1 VTAASEGG
9 PRSGCIV
16 IRVAMPWL
24 ADTDVGAAY
33 GFARSIVGARTEAE
47 LRRRA
52 LRALAE
58 LVPADV
64 LTWDRVE
71 LATGAVEHESTP
83 VGAEPPGAFEA
94 VVGHAGEHPLLAAHA
109 SRRRPALRLSELVE
123 AGALARGELYGDL
136 LHAAGV
142 EYEIAIGMRT
152 GRGEAVI
159 AGLGRTEREFSE
171 RDRDVLDI
179 ARPGLEGALRATQA
193 RGRLVRA
200 LADDPPPDTAVILL
214 DRDGEIELSSR
225 DAARWLAEHFGA
237 ADHPGWLPRP
247 VAEWLALPPR
257 PPLVSERD
265 GRRLTVCLV
274 PGDPHALLLEEAVAS
289 FRPDALD
296 RLGLTARESEV
307 LRAATVVE
315 GEAELAWELFLSL
328 HAVRERLARLQA
340 KLGVRTAGDAVARAL
355 HESL

>member
-1 VTAASEGG
+1 
-9 PRSGCIV
+9 
-16 IRVAMPWL
+16 MPWL

-33 GFARSIVGARTEAE
+33 GFARSIVEAQTQVE
-47 LRRRA
+47 LRGRA
-52 LRALAE
+52 LEALAE

-71 LATGAVEHESTP
+71 LATGAVDHEATP

-94 VVGHAGEHPLLAAHA
+94 VVGHAGDHPLLAAHA
-109 SRRRPALRLSELVE
+109 TRRRMALRLSEVVE
-123 AGALARGELYGDL
+123 RGALTRGELYGDL

-152 GRGEAVI
+152 GRGEALV

-179 ARPGLEGALRATQA
+179 ARPGLEAALRATQA

-200 LADDPPPDTAVILL
+200 LADDPPPGTAVMLL
-214 DRDGEIELSSR
+214 DRDGEIELSSA
-225 DAARWLAEHFGA
+225 DAGRWLAEHFGH
-237 ADHPGWLPRP
+237 ADHPEWLPRP

-257 PPLVSERD
+257 PPLVSERE
-265 GRRLTVCLV
+265 GRRLTVCLL
-274 PGDPHALLLEEAVAS
+274 PGDPHALLLEETVAR
-289 FRPDALD
+289 FRPDAVA
-296 RLGLTARESEV
+296 RLGLTARETEV
-307 LRAATVVE
+307 LRAAAVIE
-315 GEAELAWELFLSL
+315 DEAELAWELFLSL
-328 HAVRERLARLQA
+328 HAVRERLAHLEA

-355 HESL
+355 RESL

>member
-1 VTAASEGG
+1 
-9 PRSGCIV
+9 
-16 IRVAMPWL
+16 MPWL

-33 GFARSIVGARTEAE
+33 GLARSIVGARTEAE
-47 LRRRA
+47 LRRGA
-52 LRALAE
+52 LQALAE

-71 LATGAVEHESTP
+71 LATGVVDHEATP

-94 VVGHAGEHPLLAAHA
+94 VVGHAGDHPLLAAHA
-109 SRRRPALRLSELVE
+109 TRRRPALRLSEVVE
-123 AGALARGELYGDL
+123 RGALTRGELYGDL

-152 GRGEAVI
+152 GRGEAVV

-179 ARPGLEGALRATQA
+179 ARSGLEDALRATQA

-200 LADDPPPDTAVILL
+200 LADDPPPGTAVMLL
-214 DRDGEIELSSR
+214 DRDGEIELASP
-225 DAARWLAEHFGA
+225 DAGRWVAEHFGK
-237 ADHPGWLPRP
+237 ADHPGWLPRT

-257 PPLVSERD
+257 PPLVSDRD

-274 PGDPHALLLEEAVAS
+274 PGDPHALLLEETVAC
-289 FRPDALD
+289 FRPDAVA
-296 RLGLTARESEV
+296 RLGLTAREAEV
-307 LRAATVVE
+307 LRAAAVIE

-328 HAVRERLARLQA
+328 HAVRERLAQLEA

-355 HESL
+355 RESL

>member
-1 VTAASEGG
+1 
-9 PRSGCIV
+9 
-16 IRVAMPWL
+16 MPWL
-24 ADTDVGAAY
+24 ADTDVGGAY
-33 GFARSIVGARTEAE
+33 GVARSIVGARTETE
-47 LRRRA
+47 LRRSA
-52 LRALAE
+52 LQALAE

-83 VGAEPPGAFEA
+83 VGAEPSGAFEA
-94 VVGHAGEHPLLAAHA
+94 VVGHARDHPLLAAHA
-109 SRRRPALRLSELVE
+109 IRRRPALRLSEVVE
-123 AGALARGELYGDL
+123 PGVLSHGALYGDL

-152 GRGEAVI
+152 GRGEAVV

-179 ARPGLEGALRATQA
+179 VRPGLEGALRATQA
-193 RGRLVRA
+193 RGRLIRA
-200 LADDPPPDTAVILL
+200 LADDPPPGTAVMLL
-214 DRDGEIELSSR
+214 DRDGEVELSSPE
-225 DAARWLAEHFGA
+225 AGRWLAEHFGKA
-237 ADHPGWLPRP
+237 EHPGWLPRP

-265 GRRLTVCLV
+265 GRRLTVCLI
-274 PGDPHALLLEEAVAS
+274 PGDPHALLLEEAVAG

-307 LRAATVVE
+307 LRAASVIE

-355 HESL
+355 RESL

>member
-1 VTAASEGG
+1 
-9 PRSGCIV
+9 
-16 IRVAMPWL
+16 MPWL

-33 GFARSIVGARTEAE
+33 GFARSIVGAPTEAE

-52 LRALAE
+52 LQALAE

-64 LTWDRVE
+64 LMWDRVE
-71 LATGAVEHESTP
+71 LGTGAVDHEATP

-94 VVGHAGEHPLLAAHA
+94 VVGHAGDHPLLAAHA
-109 SRRRPALRLSELVE
+109 TGRRPAVQLWEVVE
-123 AGALARGELYGDL
+123 SGAFTRGELYGDL

-159 AGLGRTEREFSE
+159 AGLGRTERGFSE

-179 ARPGLEGALRATQA
+179 ARPELEGALRATQA

-200 LADDPPPDTAVILL
+200 LANDPPPGTAVILL
-214 DRDGEIELSSR
+214 DRDGEIELSSP

-247 VAEWLALPPR
+247 VAGWLALPPR

-296 RLGLTARESEV
+296 RLGMTARESEV
-307 LRAATVVE
+307 LRAATVIE

-328 HAVRERLARLQA
+328 HAVRERLARLEA
-340 KLGVRTAGDAVARAL
+340 KLGVLTADDAVARAL